1 VRSRLTR
8 STAIASPT
16 APAASSAVASTFADS
31 QLLRETAKGTS
42 REKIGNG
49 RALTGKNF
57 SHMAEASNS
66 LVTKTAEFG
75 QASVASVLQH
85 RRAGVLPM
93 MTNQTQIKTEVNDL
107 ATRAR
112 AEFREM
118 PGMCLTT
125 AQAARLWQLSPARA
139 EELLSELVQAGF
151 LVRRDGQ
158 KYRLPSAV

>member
-1 VRSRLTR
+1 MQ
-8 STAIASPT
+8 
-16 APAASSAVASTFADS
+16 DS
-31 QLLRETAKGTS
+31 
-42 REKIGNG
+42 GNG
-49 RALTGKNF
+49 ELPTMMNATPPTHELT
-57 SHMAEASNS
+57 
-66 LVTKTAEFG
+66 
-75 QASVASVLQH
+75 
-85 RRAGVLPM
+85 
-93 MTNQTQIKTEVNDL
+93 DL

-158 KYRLPSAV
+158 RYRLPSAV

>member
-1 VRSRLTR
+1 MQDSR
-8 STAIASPT
+8 
-16 APAASSAVASTFADS
+16 DG
-31 QLLRETAKGTS
+31 E
-42 REKIGNG
+42 
-49 RALTGKNF
+49 
-57 SHMAEASNS
+57 
-66 LVTKTAEFG
+66 
-75 QASVASVLQH
+75 
-85 RRAGVLPM
+85 LPM
-93 MTNQTQIKTEVNDL
+93 INANPIQSKNELTAL

-158 KYRLPSAV
+158 RYRLPSAV

>member
-1 VRSRLTR
+1 MMMNPTPPTHELT
-8 STAIASPT
+8 
-16 APAASSAVASTFADS
+16 
-31 QLLRETAKGTS
+31 
-42 REKIGNG
+42 
-49 RALTGKNF
+49 
-57 SHMAEASNS
+57 
-66 LVTKTAEFG
+66 
-75 QASVASVLQH
+75 
-85 RRAGVLPM
+85 
-93 MTNQTQIKTEVNDL
+93 DL

-158 KYRLPSAV
+158 RYRLPSAV